1 MPQPVLATAG
11 FFFIVL
17 VAFIV
22 VYFAV
27 KAFSDGKSRRQP
39 AAAPPPSPMDALS
52 QLRAR
57 YEEIYRAVNVPNSAA
72 IVRVVTN
79 SYMPSGAAARHYC
92 WVEGD
97 VLRMFPLW
105 EGIAAAANATGAA
118 DITPREWKI
127 PVPDIICFAVEQGL
141 PSKFVVL
148 QFKMDSEILTLSFGE
163 EAARIFGAIIPQKDF
178 SHLIEELYPKSS
190 RNIYDIR
197 ESFQSLKELREEDLI
212 TEDEYAAKKKEMLIL
227 M

>member
-11 FFFIVL
+11 FIFIVL
-17 VAFIV
+17 VVFIV

-27 KAFSDGKSRRQP
+27 KAFSGGKKHKRP
-39 AAAPPPSPMDALS
+39 LPPPAPVDALS
-52 QLRAR
+52 LLRAR
-57 YEEIYRAVNVPNSAA
+57 YEEIYKAVSVPNSAS
-72 IVRVVTN
+72 ISRIVTN
-79 SYMPSGAAARHYC
+79 SYIPSGAACRHYC
-92 WVEGD
+92 WVLDGI
-97 VLRMFPLW
+97 LRMFPLW
-105 EGIAAAANATGAA
+105 DSIAAAANAAPDA
-118 DITPREWKI
+118 EITPREWKI
-127 PVPDIICFAVEQGL
+127 PVSDIICFAVQQGL

-163 EAARIFGAIIPQKDF
+163 EAARIFGAIIPQKNF
-178 SHLIEELYPKSS
+178 SQLIEELYPRSS

-197 ESFQSLKELREEDLI
+197 ENLQSLKELREEDLI